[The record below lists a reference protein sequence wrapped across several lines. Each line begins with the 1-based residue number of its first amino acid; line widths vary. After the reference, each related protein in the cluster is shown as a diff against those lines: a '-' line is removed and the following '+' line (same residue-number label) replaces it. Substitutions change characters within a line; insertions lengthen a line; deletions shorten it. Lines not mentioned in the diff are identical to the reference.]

1 VSDLPPPLPRISDYA
16 DWHARLCPDAVALK
30 LDDRAWTYAELA
42 AAVDRLARALLAAG
56 IGKGDR
62 VATLQPPH
70 PAYLVDFLATAS
82 IGAIWVGLNPRY
94 RLEELLHVL
103 ADSEPSILLA
113 RRHIG
118 DRCYDTELA
127 ALAAA
132 CPSLQ
137 RIILHDSVDGPPATE
152 SMAAFLQPG
161 ADIADDRLDTAR
173 AGCGGSDPCLIVYTS
188 GSTGAPKGALLH
200 HAGLVQFSL
209 AQNRLWPLSPLR
221 VINYFP
227 INHVGSVVDCSLPCL
242 VAGGTTI
249 FMEKFDPAECLRL
262 MARERVTL
270 WGSVPSTFPM
280 ILDLPDFADHDLSA
294 VELIIW
300 GGAAMGE
307 DVIERLAA
315 QGAGLATNYGMTE
328 TTSAI
333 TGIAPTRDLER
344 LANSV
349 GPEFPGVEIRLCG
362 ADDAPVGQGE
372 VGEVQARSAL
382 NFLGYWRRPEATA
395 EAFTSDGYFRTGDL
409 AVQRPDG
416 CYRIVGRIKEMYK
429 SGGYNVYPR
438 EVEAVLESHPAV
450 DAAAVVA
457 MPDPVWQEVGIAF
470 VKLSA
475 PIDPPDLEAWCRAR
489 LANYKLPKRIEIE
502 RELPLLPI
510 GKIDKAALR
519 RRLG

>member
-1 VSDLPPPLPRISDYA
+1 MSGLPPELPRISDYA
-16 DWHARLCPDAVALK
+16 GWHARRRPDAVALR
-30 LDDRAWTYAELA
+30 LDGRGWTYAELA

-70 PAYLVDFLATAS
+70 PAYLVDFLAAAS

-94 RLEELLHVL
+94 RLDELLHVL
-103 ADSEPSILLA
+103 TDSEPAILLA

-118 DRCYDTELA
+118 DRRYDEELA
-127 ALAAA
+127 AIAAA
-132 CPSLQ
+132 CPSLR
-137 RIILHDSVDGPPATE
+137 RIVLHDSADGPPGSE
-152 SMAAFLQPG
+152 PMAAFLRSGEAIGPE
-161 ADIADDRLDTAR
+161 RLDAAR
-173 AGCGGSDPCLIVYTS
+173 AGCGGRDPCLIVYTS

-200 HAGLVQFSL
+200 HAGLARFSL

-307 DVIERLAA
+307 EMIARLAA
-315 QGAGLATNYGMTE
+315 LGPALATNYGMTE

-333 TGIAPTRDLER
+333 TAIAPTRDLER

-349 GPEFPGVEIRLCG
+349 GPAFPGVEVRLCG
-362 ADDAPVGQGE
+362 ADDVPVGPGE
-372 VGEVQARSAL
+372 VGEVQTRSAL
-382 NFLGYWRRPEATA
+382 NFLGYWRRPDATA

-409 AVQRPDG
+409 AVLRPDG

-450 DAAAVVA
+450 EAAAVVA
-457 MPDPVWQEVGIAF
+457 MPDPTWQEIGVAF
-470 VKLSA
+470 VTLAA
-475 PIDPPDLEAWCRAR
+475 PADPADLYVWCRAR

-519 RRLG
+519 RRLM

>member
-1 VSDLPPPLPRISDYA
+1 MTDLPPPLPRISDYA
-16 DWHARLCPDAVALK
+16 GWHARLRPDAVALK
-30 LDDRAWTYAELA
+30 LDDRAWTYAELS
-42 AAVDRLARALLAAG
+42 AAVDRLACALLAAG

-94 RLEELLHVL
+94 RLEELSHVL
-103 ADSEPSILLA
+103 TDSEPAILLG

-127 ALAAA
+127 ALAAT
-132 CPSLQ
+132 CPSLG
-137 RIILHDSVDGPPATE
+137 RIILHDSVDGPPGIE
-152 SMAAFLQPG
+152 PMAAFLQSG
-161 ADIADDRLDTAR
+161 DGIGKDRLDTAR
-173 AGCGGSDPCLIVYTS
+173 AGCGGRDPCLIVYTS

-200 HAGLVQFSL
+200 HAGLTQFSL
-209 AQNRLWPLSPLR
+209 AQNDLWPFPSLR

-300 GGAAMGE
+300 GGAAMSG
-307 DVIERLAA
+307 DVIARLAA
-315 QGAGLATNYGMTE
+315 LGPALATNYGMTE

-333 TGIAPTRDLER
+333 TAIAPTRDLER

-349 GPEFPGVEIRLCG
+349 GPAFPGVEIRLCG
-362 ADDAPVGQGE
+362 ADGAPVGQGE

-382 NFLGYWRRPEATA
+382 NFLGYWRRADATA
-395 EAFTSDGYFRTGDL
+395 EAFTDDGYFRTGDL
-409 AVQRPDG
+409 AVLRPDG

-438 EVEAVLESHPAV
+438 EVEAVLESHRAV
-450 DAAAVVA
+450 EAAAVVA
-457 MPDPVWQEVGIAF
+457 MPDPIWQEVGIAF
-470 VKLSA
+470 VTLGA
-475 PIDPPDLEAWCRAR
+475 PVDPADLYAWCRAR

-502 RELPLLPI
+502 RVLPLLPI